1 MSKNYS
7 NKDKYWEY
15 DEEDLNYKLHFTRF
29 YEDEIIA
36 IMFSSDPD
44 EDDVMLWADYKLKNV
59 YENYPEPLTAET
71 IEEAKAEVEERIVDL
86 VQEQVEYLQ
95 SWIHKFKSTD
105 DEDGEDFLHYSVKSV
120 CSFFQPRRFILP
132 RHVLPSVAFTIQM
145 KLLLS
150 TVSAMFGVFDAFSL
164 LDVISVGTVSVVSFA
179 QVSPPSLEL

>member
-36 IMFSSDPD
+36 IVFPD
-44 EDDVMLWADYKLKNV
+44 EPNEDDAMLWADYMLENV
-59 YENYPEPLTAET
+59 EEDYPEPLTAET

-105 DEDGEDFLHYSVKSV
+105 EDED
-120 CSFFQPRRFILP
+120 
-132 RHVLPSVAFTIQM
+132 
-145 KLLLS
+145 
-150 TVSAMFGVFDAFSL
+150 
-164 LDVISVGTVSVVSFA
+164 
-179 QVSPPSLEL
+179 LE

>member
-1 MSKNYS
+1 MYLYS
-7 NKDKYWEY
+7 SEDKYWEY
-15 DEEDLNYKLHFTRF
+15 DEIENNYKLHFIRF

-105 DEDGEDFLHYSVKSV
+105 DEDGEDYTIEERIDGLIRAYQRNIDDNCKYIENTGNNVIDLRNENNYFE
-120 CSFFQPRRFILP
+120 QFIE
-132 RHVLPSVAFTIQM
+132 
-145 KLLLS
+145 
-150 TVSAMFGVFDAFSL
+150 SL
-164 LDVISVGTVSVVSFA
+164 KYAKTGEIN
-179 QVSPPSLEL
+179 E